1 MIFLSLMYLFIK
13 QKLIKI
19 DLRLD
24 KQTHFKLAAIQTIFL
39 WALQVYLLSLHHLNG
54 ERHNMCFDV

>member
-24 KQTHFKLAAIQTIFL
+24 KQTYQASSHTDNFSMGRMSIFIVT
-39 WALQVYLLSLHHLNG
+39 ASS
-54 ERHNMCFDV
+54 